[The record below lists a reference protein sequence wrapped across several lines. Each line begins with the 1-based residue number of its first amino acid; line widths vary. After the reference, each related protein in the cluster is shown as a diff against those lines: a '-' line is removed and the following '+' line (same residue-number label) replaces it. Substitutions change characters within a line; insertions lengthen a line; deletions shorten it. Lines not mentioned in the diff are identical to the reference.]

1 MTDLLKLLMSGNT
14 TPEKIKSASNDLSD
28 DVEVKLEGVNAPEFG
43 EESPFDME
51 EAYQSQ
57 KKSSISI
64 PTHDDGL
71 DDVEVEMTSDHVFP
85 IEDEDTSV
93 AAEEILDEDGEPVDW
108 NRKPFESSYFNF
120 GGRTVNAL
128 VRAGYTCFDDIRGMS
143 HSELKALRGFGAK
156 CLDEV
161 VDLLIAERQSDWL
174 VKRKKAKP
182 EIAEPK
188 IAEPVVAKPVVAEPV
203 AAEPVVAEPVVA
215 EPVAAE
221 PVAAEP
227 VVAEP
232 VVAEPVAAEP
242 AKLKVLV
249 VGGSAAPMRQG
260 MRVANF
266 EQVYLEAIRMICEQ
280 ASSPSLASVEYG
292 KGWSALGATIRSN
305 GWPDGVDVLTVSKS
319 YMGRPEVLMELRFLA
334 DLVIEA

>member
-203 AAEPVVAEPVVA
+203 AAEP
-215 EPVAAE
+215 
-221 PVAAEP
+221 
-227 VVAEP
+227 
-232 VVAEPVAAEP
+232 

>member
-188 IAEPVVAKPVVAEPV
+188 IAEPEIAEPKIAEPVVAKPVV
-203 AAEPVVAEPVVA
+203 
-215 EPVAAE
+215 AE

>member
-188 IAEPVVAKPVVAEPV
+188 IAEPEIAEPKI
-203 AAEPVVAEPVVA
+203 AEPVVAK
-215 EPVAAE
+215 
-221 PVAAEP
+221 
-227 VVAEP
+227 P